1 MKVKVM
7 EPVDRLVPE
16 MELAAYSALAIEPAA
31 HSALT
36 MEPVN
41 CSEQSMDLVASGRSP
56 D

>member
-1 MKVKVM
+1 
-7 EPVDRLVPE
+7 

-36 MEPVN
+36 MEPAD
-41 CSEQSMDLVASGRSP
+41 CSEPSMDLVASGRSP